1 MPGERGV
8 ISFSQP
14 GNSMYL
20 GETIGI
26 FREGD
31 YFKLTRIGH
40 GDIHL
45 GVRRNGNVTNG
56 EMLFTLLDE
65 LWQHESEAQAR

>member
-1 MPGERGV
+1 MPGQRGV

-31 YFKLTRIGH
+31 YFKLTRIGR

-45 GVRRNGNVTNG
+45 GVRQNGNVTNG
-56 EMLFTLLDE
+56 EMLFALLDE
-65 LWQHESEAQAR
+65 LWQREDGSQIR